1 MTEGAPGTGRLAA
14 VDGLRAVSAF
24 LVLLHHSSYT
34 AGTTTGFGWGRYM
47 GRLDIGVSIFF
58 AISGFLLFRPMAG
71 AIVDGVPVTSAVA
84 FWKRRLWRIMPSYWL
99 ALIVLALA
107 GAVVLGSVRETVLHF
122 TLTQVY
128 HPFSVLN
135 GITQSWS
142 LSTEVAFY
150 LCLPLLASGLARG
163 VRGATPERRA
173 ANLTGAV
180 VLLWVIAIPVRVAM
194 EKWADFDTVS
204 QELWLTGQS
213 NHFLA
218 GMTLAAVSVWS
229 GRSQAVSRV
238 AGIVTRRSVAIVV
251 LGAGLFHVVVAHLG
265 LTYGLERAS
274 LWREFARNEF
284 YGAIAICLLA
294 PLALAPESRGAYHR
308 VLSWRPVVYLGR
320 ISYGIYLWHMMLL
333 AGSGP
338 SELMPWEPGDG
349 RFLIRVAVVSVVTV
363 VIAGLNHRFV
373 EEPLAGRMSLRIR
386 QGGPR
391 SRQGTD
397 AR

>member
-1 MTEGAPGTGRLAA
+1 M
-14 VDGLRAVSAF
+14 
-24 LVLLHHSSYT
+24 VLLHHSSYT

-58 AISGFLLFRPMAG
+58 AISGFLLFRPMAR
-71 AIVDGVPVTSAVA
+71 AIVEGTRVTPAGR
-84 FWKRRLWRIMPSYWL
+84 FWKRRLWRIVPSYWL
-99 ALIVLALA
+99 ALTFLALV
-107 GAVVLGSVRETVLHF
+107 GAVVLGSLRETVLHF

-150 LCLPLLASGLARG
+150 LCLPLLAAGLARL
-163 VRGATPERRA
+163 VRGSTPESRA
-173 ANLTGAV
+173 AALTGAV
-180 VLLWVIAIPVRVAM
+180 VALWIMAIPLRLAM
-194 EKWADFDTVS
+194 EKWVDFDTVS

-218 GMTLAAVSVWS
+218 GMALAAVSVWS
-229 GRSQAVSRV
+229 GRSRSVSRWV
-238 AGIVTRRSVAIVV
+238 GVV
-251 LGAGLFHVVVAHLG
+251 SRGSAALVILGAVLFHVVVAHLG

-294 PLALAPESRGAYHR
+294 PLALSPDSRSAYHR
-308 VLSWRPVVYLGR
+308 VLSWSPVVWLGR

-338 SELMPWEPGDG
+338 SDWMPWEPGDR
-349 RFLIRVAVVSVVTV
+349 RFLARVAVVSVVTV
-363 VIAGLNHRFV
+363 VIASLNHRFV
-373 EEPLAGRMSLRIR
+373 EEPLARRMSLRAR
-386 QGGPR
+386 RGEPR
-391 SRQGTD
+391 ARQGTGT
-397 AR
+397 R